1 MTIALPELL
10 TYVIYVSV
18 ITEVMIPMTTL
29 YLRSVPEGLV
39 REAKAAAA
47 RRGVTLNVFVSEALA
62 ATLGIDVPGKA
73 ERPQG
78 LGADMAWYETHKQ
91 NLLRRYR
98 GQYVAIVNRRAVDH
112 DREFGRLARRVFKR
126 FGVRPV
132 FMPRCVDGERV
143 VAIPSPRVARA

>member
-1 MTIALPELL
+1 MA
-10 TYVIYVSV
+10 
-18 ITEVMIPMTTL
+18 TL

-47 RRGVTLNVFVSEALA
+47 RRGVTLNLFVSEALA
-62 ATLGIDVPGKA
+62 ATLGVDVPRKV

-78 LGADMAWYETHKQ
+78 LGADMAWYEAQKR

-98 GQYVAIVNRRAVDH
+98 GQYVAIINRRVVDH

-132 FMPRCVDGERV
+132 FMPKCLDEERV
-143 VAIPSPRVARA
+143 VTIPSPRVVRA

>member
-1 MTIALPELL
+1 MA
-10 TYVIYVSV
+10 
-18 ITEVMIPMTTL
+18 TL

-62 ATLGIDVPGKA
+62 ATLGIDVPRKA

-78 LGADMAWYETHKQ
+78 LGADMAWYDAQKRS
-91 NLLRRYR
+91 LLRRYR
-98 GQYVAIVNRRAVDH
+98 GRYVAIVNRRVVDH
-112 DREFGRLARRVFKR
+112 DREFDRLARRVFKR

-132 FMPRCVDGERV
+132 FMPKCLDEERV
-143 VAIPSPRVARA
+143 VTIPSPRVVRA